1 MAYSPPPYMSPT
13 PDILVLF
20 DIDGT
25 LLDTHGAGRN
35 AFCCGLQRVTGVED
49 TLPYVSFAGNTDR
62 RVLDEVAA
70 HRGIAFTDAQRRAV
84 FDAVAEELAAALAE
98 APGAAVPGAAELLA
112 ELSRR
117 DAHLGL
123 VTGNIE
129 RGAHLKLASAGL
141 DGFFTFGG
149 YGDDEADRSRI
160 LRTALAA
167 AGAAPARAVL
177 VGDTP
182 LDIEAGLAVGI
193 PVLGVAAGR
202 WDVPALLAAGAVH
215 AAPDFTDLPLWLDWI
230 YPPP

>member
-1 MAYSPPPYMSPT
+1 MAYSPPPYMSPN

-35 AFCCGLQRVTGVED
+35 AFCRGLQRVTGVED
-49 TLPYVSFAGNTDR
+49 ALPYVSFAGNTDR

-98 APGAAVPGAAELLA
+98 APGTAVAGASGLLG

-117 DAHLGL
+117 GARLGL

-149 YGDDEADRSRI
+149 FGDDEADRSRI
-160 LRTALAA
+160 LRTAVAA
-167 AGAAPARAVL
+167 AGSAPTRAIL

-202 WDVPALLAAGAVH
+202 WNVPALLAAGATH
-215 AAPDFTDLPLWLDWI
+215 AAPDFSDLPLWLDWI
-230 YPPP
+230 FPPP

>member
-1 MAYSPPPYMSPT
+1 MPPT

-25 LLDTHGAGRN
+25 LLDTHGAGRA
-35 AFCCGLQRVTGVED
+35 AFCRGLQHVTGVED
-49 TLPYVSFAGNTDR
+49 SLPYVSFAGNTDR

-70 HRGIAFTDAQRRAV
+70 HRDIAFTSAQRKAI
-84 FDAVAEELAAALAE
+84 FDAVAEELAAALAA
-98 APGAAVPGAAELLA
+98 APGQPVEGAKVLLEA
-112 ELSRR
+112 LSLRGAR
-117 DAHLGL
+117 LGL

-141 DGFFTFGG
+141 DGYFSFGG

-167 AGAAPARAVL
+167 AGSAPARAVL

-202 WDVPALLAAGAVH
+202 WDVESLLAAGATH
-215 AAPDFTDLPLWLDWI
+215 AAPDFSDLPLWLDWI
-230 YPPP
+230 FPSS

>member
-1 MAYSPPPYMSPT
+1 MSHPG
-13 PDILVLF
+13 DILVLF

-25 LLDTHGAGRN
+25 LLDTHGAGRA
-35 AFCCGLQRVTGVED
+35 AFCRGLQRVTGVED
-49 TLPYVSFAGNTDR
+49 ALPYVSFAGNTDR

-70 HRGIAFTDAQRRAV
+70 HRGIAFTEVQRKAV
-84 FDAVAEELAAALAE
+84 FDAVAEELAVALAA
-98 APGAAVPGAAELLA
+98 APGQPVEGAKALLEA
-112 ELSRR
+112 LSKRGAR
-117 DAHLGL
+117 LGL

-141 DGFFTFGG
+141 DGFFSFGG

-160 LRTALAA
+160 LRAALAA
-167 AGAAPARAVL
+167 AGNPPACTWL

-202 WDVPALLAAGAVH
+202 WDADSLLAAGATH
-215 AAPDFTDLPLWLDWI
+215 AAPDFSDLPRWLDWLF
-230 YPPP
+230 PPP

>member
-1 MAYSPPPYMSPT
+1 MGYSPPANMNSS

-25 LLDTHGAGRN
+25 LLDTHGAGRA
-35 AFCCGLQRVTGVED
+35 AFCRGLQRVTGVED
-49 TLPYVSFAGNTDR
+49 ALPYVSFAGNTDR

-70 HRGIAFTDAQRRAV
+70 HRGIAFTEAQRKAV
-84 FDAVAEELAAALAE
+84 FDAVAEELASALKE

-117 DAHLGL
+117 GARLGL

-141 DGFFTFGG
+141 DGFFSFGG

-167 AGAAPARAVL
+167 AGPAPARAIL

-202 WDVPALLAAGAVH
+202 WDVPALLAAGATH
-215 AAPDFTDLPLWLDWI
+215 AAADYPDLPRWLEWI
-230 YPPP
+230 YQTT

>member
-1 MAYSPPPYMSPT
+1 MSHPG
-13 PDILVLF
+13 DILVLF

-25 LLDTHGAGRN
+25 LLDTHGAGRA
-35 AFCCGLQRVTGVED
+35 AFCCGLQRVTGIED
-49 TLPYVSFAGNTDR
+49 SLPYVSFAGNTDR

-70 HRGIAFTDAQRRAV
+70 HRGIAFTEVQRKAV
-84 FDAVAEELAAALAE
+84 FNAVAEELVSALAT
-98 APGAAVPGAAELLA
+98 APGQPVEGAKALLEA
-112 ELSRR
+112 LSLRGAR
-117 DAHLGL
+117 LGL

-141 DGFFTFGG
+141 DGFFSFGG

-167 AGAAPARAVL
+167 AGSAPARAVL

-202 WDVPALLAAGAVH
+202 WDADSLLAAGVTH
-215 AAPDFTDLPLWLDWI
+215 AAPDFTDHPLWLDWI
-230 YPPP
+230 IPPS

>member
-1 MAYSPPPYMSPT
+1 MMTAAS
-13 PDILVLF
+13 DILVLF

-25 LLDTHGAGRN
+25 LLDTHGAGRS
-35 AFCCGLQRVTGVED
+35 AFCRGLRRATGVED
-49 TLPYVSFAGNTDR
+49 DLPYVSFAGNTDR

-70 HRGIAFTDAQRRAV
+70 HRGTTFTGAQRKAV
-84 FDAVAEELAAALAE
+84 FDAVAEELAAALAD
-98 APGAAVPGAAELLA
+98 APGAAVPGAAALLA
-112 ELSRR
+112 ELARR
-117 DAHLGL
+117 GARLGL

-141 DGFFTFGG
+141 DGYFAFGG

-160 LRTALAA
+160 LRAALAA
-167 AGAAPARAVL
+167 AGPAPARAVL

-182 LDIEAGLAVGI
+182 LDVEAGLAVGI

-202 WDVPALLAAGAVH
+202 WDVPALLAAGAAH
-215 AAPDFTDLPLWLDWI
+215 AAPDFTDLTRWRDWI

>member
-1 MAYSPPPYMSPT
+1 MSTT

-25 LLDTHGAGRN
+25 LLDTHGAGRA
-35 AFCCGLQRVTGVED
+35 AFCRGLQRVTGVED
-49 TLPYVSFAGNTDR
+49 ALPYVSFAGNTDR

-70 HRGIAFTDAQRRAV
+70 HRGIAFTEAQRKAV
-84 FDAVAEELAAALAE
+84 FDAVAEELASALAE
-98 APGAAVPGAAELLA
+98 TPGAAVPGAAELLA

-117 DAHLGL
+117 GARLGL

-149 YGDDEADRSRI
+149 YGDNEADRSRI
-160 LRTALAA
+160 LRTALDA
-167 AGAAPARAVL
+167 AGSAPARAVL

-182 LDIEAGLAVGI
+182 LDIEAGLSVGI

-202 WDVPALLAAGAVH
+202 WDVPALLAAGANH
-215 AAPDFTDLPLWLDWI
+215 AAADYLDLPRWLEWI
-230 YPPP
+230 YQPT

>member
-1 MAYSPPPYMSPT
+1 MSHPG
-13 PDILVLF
+13 DILVLF

-25 LLDTHGAGRN
+25 LLDTHGAGRA
-35 AFCCGLQRVTGVED
+35 AFCCGLQRVTGIED
-49 TLPYVSFAGNTDR
+49 SLPYVSFAGNTDR

-70 HRGIAFTDAQRRAV
+70 HRGIAFTEVQRKAV
-84 FDAVAEELAAALAE
+84 FNAVAEELVSALAT
-98 APGAAVPGAAELLA
+98 APGQPVEGAKALLEA
-112 ELSRR
+112 LSLRGAR
-117 DAHLGL
+117 LGL

-141 DGFFTFGG
+141 DGFFSFGG

-167 AGAAPARAVL
+167 AGSAPARAVL
-177 VGDTP
+177 VVDTP

-202 WDVPALLAAGAVH
+202 WDVPALLAAGAAH
-215 AAPDFTDLPLWLDWI
+215 AAADFLDLPRWLEWI
-230 YPPP
+230 YSMT

>member
-1 MAYSPPPYMSPT
+1 MSTT

-25 LLDTHGAGRN
+25 LLDTHGAGRA
-35 AFCCGLQRVTGVED
+35 AFCRGLQRVTGVED
-49 TLPYVSFAGNTDR
+49 DLPYVSFAGNTDR

-70 HRGIAFTDAQRRAV
+70 HRGIAFTDARRKAV
-84 FDAVAEELAAALAE
+84 FDAVAEELASALKE

-112 ELSRR
+112 ELSRQGAR
-117 DAHLGL
+117 LGL

-129 RGAHLKLASAGL
+129 CGAHLKLASAGL
-141 DGFFTFGG
+141 DDFFTFGG

-160 LRTALAA
+160 LRAALAA
-167 AGAAPARAVL
+167 AGSASARAVL

-202 WDVPALLAAGAVH
+202 WDVPALLAAGATH
-215 AAPDFTDLPLWLDWI
+215 AAADFSDLPLWLKWI
-230 YPPP
+230 YQTT

>member
-1 MAYSPPPYMSPT
+1 MAYSPPPYMSPN

-35 AFCCGLQRVTGVED
+35 AFCRGLQRVTGVED

-98 APGAAVPGAAELLA
+98 APGAAVAGASGLLG

-117 DAHLGL
+117 GARLGL

-160 LRTALAA
+160 LRSALAA
-167 AGAAPARAVL
+167 ADPAPARAVL
-177 VGDTP
+177 IGDTP

-202 WDVPALLAAGAVH
+202 WDVPALLAAGAAH
-215 AAPDFTDLPLWLDWI
+215 AAADFLDLPRWIEWI
-230 YPPP
+230 YSTT

>member
-1 MAYSPPPYMSPT
+1 MAYSPPPYMSHS

-25 LLDTHGAGRN
+25 LLDTHGAGRA
-35 AFCCGLQRVTGVED
+35 AFCRGLQRVTGMED
-49 TLPYVSFAGNTDR
+49 ALPYVSFAGNTDR

-70 HRGIAFTDAQRRAV
+70 HRGTAFTEAQRKTV
-84 FDAVAEELAAALAE
+84 FDAIAEELAASLAE
-98 APGAAVPGAAELLA
+98 APGIAVPGAAELLA

-117 DAHLGL
+117 GARLGL

-160 LRTALAA
+160 LRAALAA
-167 AGAAPARAVL
+167 AGTPASRAWL

-202 WDVPALLAAGAVH
+202 WDVPALLAAGATH
-215 AAPDFTDLPLWLDWI
+215 AAPDFSDLPLWLDWLF
-230 YPPP
+230 PPP

>member
-35 AFCCGLQRVTGVED
+35 AFCRALQRVTGVED
-49 TLPYVSFAGNTDR
+49 ALPYVSFAGNTDR

-98 APGAAVPGAAELLA
+98 APGSAVAGASGLLA

-117 DAHLGL
+117 GARLGL

-149 YGDDEADRSRI
+149 FGDDEADRSRI
-160 LRTALAA
+160 LCTALAA
-167 AGAAPARAVL
+167 AGSAPARAVL

-202 WDVPALLAAGAVH
+202 WDVPALLAAGAAH
-215 AAPDFTDLPLWLDWI
+215 AAADFLDLPRWIEWI
-230 YPPP
+230 YSTT

>member
-1 MAYSPPPYMSPT
+1 MSYSPPPYMSTT

-25 LLDTHGAGRN
+25 LLDTHGAGRA
-35 AFCCGLQRVTGVED
+35 AFCRGLQRVTGMED
-49 TLPYVSFAGNTDR
+49 ALPYVSFAGNTDR
-62 RVLDEVAA
+62 SVLDEVTA
-70 HRGIAFTDAQRRAV
+70 HRGIAFTEAQRKAV
-84 FDAVAEELAAALAE
+84 FDAVAEELAAALKE

-117 DAHLGL
+117 GARLGL

-167 AGAAPARAVL
+167 AGSAPARAVL

-202 WDVPALLAAGAVH
+202 WDVPSLLAAGATH
-215 AAPDFTDLPLWLDWI
+215 AAADYRDLPRWLEWI
-230 YPPP
+230 YKTT

>member
-1 MAYSPPPYMSPT
+1 MSHPG
-13 PDILVLF
+13 DILVLF

-25 LLDTHGAGRN
+25 LLDTHGAGRA
-35 AFCCGLQRVTGVED
+35 AFCRGLQRVTGIED
-49 TLPYVSFAGNTDR
+49 SLPYVSFAGNTDR

-70 HRGIAFTDAQRRAV
+70 HRGIAFTEVQRKAV
-84 FDAVAEELAAALAE
+84 FNAVAEELAIALSD
-98 APGAAVPGAAELLA
+98 APGQPVEGAKALLEA
-112 ELSRR
+112 LSLRGIR
-117 DAHLGL
+117 MGL

-141 DGFFTFGG
+141 DGFFSFGG

-167 AGAAPARAVL
+167 AGSAPARAVL

-182 LDIEAGLAVGI
+182 LDIEAGRAVGI

-202 WDVPALLAAGAVH
+202 WDVPALLAAGATH

-230 YPPP
+230 IPPS

>member
-1 MAYSPPPYMSPT
+1 MGYSPRLYMNPT
-13 PDILVLF
+13 PAILVLF

-25 LLDTHGAGRN
+25 LLDTHGAGRST
-35 AFCCGLQRVTGVED
+35 FCRGLQRVTGVED
-49 TLPYVSFAGNTDR
+49 ALPYVSFAGNTDR

-70 HRGIAFTDAQRRAV
+70 YRGIAFTDAQRKAV
-84 FDAVAEELAAALAE
+84 FDAVAEELAAALAQT
-98 APGAAVPGAAELLA
+98 PGVAVPGAAELLA

-117 DAHLGL
+117 GARLGL

-141 DGFFTFGG
+141 DGYFTFGG

-160 LRTALAA
+160 LRAALAA
-167 AGAAPARAVL
+167 AGPVPVCAVL

-202 WDVPALLAAGAVH
+202 WNVESLLAAGAVH
-215 AAPDFTDLPLWLDWI
+215 AAPDYRDLPRWIEWI
-230 YPPP
+230 YSTT

>member
-1 MAYSPPPYMSPT
+1 MNHS

-25 LLDTHGAGRN
+25 LLDTHGAGRS
-35 AFCCGLQRVTGVED
+35 AFCRGLQRVTGVED
-49 TLPYVSFAGNTDR
+49 DLPYVSFAGNTDR

-70 HRGIAFTDAQRRAV
+70 HRGIAFTDSQRKTV
-84 FDAVAEELAAALAE
+84 FDAIAEELAVALAE

-112 ELSRR
+112 KLSRHGAR
-117 DAHLGL
+117 LGL

-167 AGAAPARAVL
+167 AGPAPARIIL

-202 WDVPALLAAGAVH
+202 WDVPALLAAGATH
-215 AAPDFTDLPLWLDWI
+215 AAPDFTDLPRWLEWI
-230 YPPP
+230 YQPT